1 MARGKL
7 VDKALVDWIMQTK
20 RINPEL
26 TTEQIGKMCQRD
38 ASTVQRVLKG
48 GSWEGYCEVIRQK
61 GEKRKKQAEEKQKVM
76 LVYDPSIAEEY
87 RREQEAKRAAEEQ
100 VPGQI
105 EMELTPAEKPEMS
118 DQVKMMRFQAE
129 MTAKIT
135 KAVEVSTVE
144 LLTKLDKLNDTMSM
158 ILRAIRRE

>member
-7 VDKALVDWIMQTK
+7 VDKALVDWILQTK
-20 RINPEL
+20 QINPEL

-61 GEKRKKQAEEKQKVM
+61 GEKRKKRAEEKQKVM

-118 DQVKMMRFQAE
+118 DQVKMMRFVAAQVDKLV
-129 MTAKIT
+129 M
-135 KAVEVSTVE
+135 
-144 LLTKLDKLNDTMSM
+144 KLDQIYNLESQ
-158 ILRAIRRE
+158 ILRAVRKE